1 MKVSQMT
8 ETLIGSEIIKLAGII
23 KEKIKNGEKIY
34 NLTIGD
40 FDSKIFPIPNE
51 LEQAIIQAYQS
62 KETNYPEADGLL
74 VLRKSIQNFLQKTL
88 NLNYELDEILVA
100 GGARPLIFTIFMA
113 LLDEGDK
120 VIFPVPSWNNNHYT
134 HILKGKPVMLKTYP
148 EEHFMPIAKLIAP
161 HVKDATLLAL
171 CSPLNPT
178 GTVFSKNQLMGICE
192 LVLEE
197 NSKRNKDQKPLYVM
211 YDQIYWT
218 LTYGNYQHFDPVSLY
233 PEMRPYTIYVDGIS
247 KSLAATG
254 VRVGWSTGPQRV
266 IQKMKSLLSHIGAW
280 APKPE
285 QLATAQYFQNI
296 QQPLNYIETLKT
308 KLVIRLNGIY
318 NGIQSIK
325 YEGFDVDAIEPQA
338 GLYLTVK
345 FALQGAKTPEGK
357 ILDNANEVH
366 QYLLNEAKVAMVP
379 FSAFGDDPNSDWYRI
394 SVGTIH
400 ENDVEII
407 INQLKT
413 AIHKLNFS

>member
-1 MKVSQMT
+1 MRVSQMA

-23 KEKIKNGEKIY
+23 KEKIKSGEKIH

-40 FDSKIFPIPNE
+40 FDSRIFPIPSE
-51 LEQAIIQAYQS
+51 LERAIVDAYGS
-62 KETNYPEADGLL
+62 RETNYPEADGLL
-74 VLRKSIQNFLQKTL
+74 ILRQSIQNFLKQTL
-88 NLNYELDEILVA
+88 HLSYEPEEILVA
-100 GGARPLIFTIFMA
+100 GGARPLIFAVYMA

-134 HILKGKPVMLKTYP
+134 HILKGKPVVLKTRP
-148 EEHFMPIAKLIAP
+148 EDCFMPNASLIVP
-161 HVKDATLLAL
+161 HIKDATLLAL

-178 GTVFSKNQLMGICE
+178 GTVFTENQLRGICE
-192 LVLEE
+192 LVLNE
-197 NSKRNKDQKPLYVM
+197 NAKRSPNEKPLYVM

-218 LTYGNYQHFDPVSLY
+218 LTYGNYKHYDPVSLY

-254 VRVGWSTGPQRV
+254 IRVGWSTGPKKV

-285 QLATAQYFQNI
+285 QYATAQYFRDI
-296 QQPLNYIETLKT
+296 QKPLQFIGALKSE
-308 KLVIRLNGIY
+308 LLLRLEGIY
-318 NGIQSIK
+318 EGIQSIK
-325 YEGFDVDAIEPQA
+325 AHGYDVDAIEPQA

-345 FALQGAKTPEGK
+345 FGLQGAKTQDGK
-357 ILDNANEVH
+357 ILRSASDVH
-366 QYLLNEAKVAMVP
+366 QYLLNEAKVAIVP
-379 FSAFGDDPNSDWYRI
+379 FSAFGEDPNSDWYRI

-400 ENDVEII
+400 PKDIQAIVS
-407 INQLKT
+407 QLK
-413 AIHKLNFS
+413 ASIQRLSF

>member
-1 MKVSQMT
+1 MKVSQMA

-23 KEKIKNGEKIY
+23 KEKIRQGEKIH

-40 FDSKIFPIPNE
+40 FDSNLFPIPSE
-51 LEQAIIQAYQS
+51 LENAIIQAYQAH
-62 KETNYPEADGLL
+62 ETNYPEADGLL
-74 VLRKSIQNFLQKTL
+74 ILREAIQKFLKGTL
-88 NLNYELDEILVA
+88 GLEYEVDEILVA

-113 LLDEGDK
+113 LIDEGDK

-134 HILKGKPVMLKTYP
+134 HILRGKPVMLRTMAEDY
-148 EEHFMPIAKLIAP
+148 FMPNASLIAP
-161 HVKDATLLAL
+161 YVQEATLLAL

-178 GTVFSKNQLMGICE
+178 GTVFSEKQLKGICE

-197 NSKRNKDQKPLYVM
+197 NSKRSSEQKPLYVM

-218 LTYGNYQHFDPVSLY
+218 LTYGNYRHFDPVTLY

-254 VRVGWSTGPQRV
+254 VRVGWSIGPRKV

-285 QLATAQYFQNI
+285 QFATAQYFQDI
-296 QQPLNYIETLKT
+296 QRPLNFISNLK
-308 KLVIRLNGIY
+308 KELLIRLEGIY
-318 NGIQSIK
+318 QGIQSIK
-325 YEGFDVDAIEPQA
+325 AKGYDVEAIEPQA

-345 FALQGAKTPEGK
+345 FGLQGAKTPDGK
-357 ILDNANEVH
+357 ILRAAADVH
-366 QYLLNEAKVAMVP
+366 DYLLQEAKVAIVP
-379 FSAFGDDPNSDWYRI
+379 FYAFGDDPQSDWYRI
-394 SVGTIH
+394 SVGTI
-400 ENDVEII
+400 ERNTVQVIVE
-407 INQLKT
+407 QLEK
-413 AIHKLNFS
+413 AIMQLQF

>member
-1 MKVSQMT
+1 MKVSQMA

-23 KEKIKNGEKIY
+23 KEKIKNGEKIH

-40 FDSKIFPIPNE
+40 FDSKIFPIPSE
-51 LEQAIIQAYQS
+51 LEKAIIDAYAS
-62 KETNYPEADGLL
+62 NETNYPEADGLL
-74 VLRKSIQNFLQKTL
+74 VLRQSIQNFLKQSL
-88 NLNYELDEILVA
+88 HLEYELDEILVA
-100 GGARPLIFTIFMA
+100 GGARPLIFAIYMA

-134 HILKGKPVMLKTYP
+134 HILKGSPIVLKTKP
-148 EEHFMPIAKLIAP
+148 EDFFMPNASLIAP
-161 HVKDATLLAL
+161 HVKEATLLAL

-178 GTVFSKNQLMGICE
+178 GTVFTENQLKGICE
-192 LVLEE
+192 LVLNE
-197 NSKRNKDQKPLYVM
+197 NAKRSPNEKPLYVM

-218 LTYGNYQHFDPVSLY
+218 LTYGNYKHYDPVSLY

-254 VRVGWSTGPQRV
+254 VRVGWSTGPKKV

-285 QLATAQYFQNI
+285 QFATAQYFKDI
-296 QQPLNYIETLKT
+296 QKPIQFITSLKSD
-308 KLVIRLNGIY
+308 LLIRLEGIY
-318 NGIQSIK
+318 KGIQEIK
-325 YEGFDVDAIEPQA
+325 AKGYDVDAIEPQA

-345 FALQGAKTPEGK
+345 FALQGAQTQEGK
-357 ILDNANEVH
+357 VLQTATDVH

-400 ENDVEII
+400 QNDIEAIVK
-407 INQLKT
+407 QLDN
-413 AIHKLNFS
+413 AIQKLNF

>member
-1 MKVSQMT
+1 MKVSQMA

-23 KEKIKNGEKIY
+23 KEKIKNGEKIH

-40 FDSKIFPIPNE
+40 FDSKIFPIPKD
-51 LEQAIIQAYQS
+51 LEQNIIDAYAS

-74 VLRKSIQNFLQKTL
+74 ALRKSIQNFLKQTL
-88 NLNYELDEILVA
+88 HLEYELDEILVA

-113 LLDEGDK
+113 LIDEGDK

-134 HILKGKPVMLKTYP
+134 HILKGNPIVLKTKP
-148 EEHFMPIAKLIAP
+148 EDFFMPNASLIAP
-161 HVKDATLLAL
+161 HIKDATLLAL

-178 GTVFSKNQLMGICE
+178 GTVFTENQLKGICE
-192 LVLEE
+192 LVLNE
-197 NSKRNKDQKPLYVM
+197 NAKRSPNEKPLYVM

-218 LTYGNYQHFDPVSLY
+218 LTYGNYKHYDPVTLY

-254 VRVGWSTGPQRV
+254 VRVGWSTGPKKV

-285 QLATAQYFQNI
+285 QFATAQYFNDI
-296 QQPLNYIETLKT
+296 QKPLQFIENLKAQ
-308 KLVIRLNGIY
+308 LFIRLEGIY
-318 NGIQSIK
+318 KGIKALQSK
-325 YEGFDVDAIEPQA
+325 GYDVEAIEPQA

-345 FALQGAKTPEGK
+345 FGLQGSKTQEGK
-357 ILDNANEVH
+357 ILQTASDVH
-366 QYLLNEAKVAMVP
+366 QYLLNEAKVAIVP

-400 ENDVEII
+400 QNSIQEIVH
-407 INQLKT
+407 QLDN
-413 AIHKLNFS
+413 AIQKLSF